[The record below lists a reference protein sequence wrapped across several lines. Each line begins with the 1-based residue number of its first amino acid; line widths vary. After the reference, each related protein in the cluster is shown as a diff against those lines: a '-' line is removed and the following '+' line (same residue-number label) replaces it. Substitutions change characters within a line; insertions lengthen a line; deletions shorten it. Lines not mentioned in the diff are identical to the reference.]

1 MRKKKSGSAGRVV
14 LVLLLLILIALIG
27 ITVITN
33 HYFPTTYI
41 EMVSGYAEEFDL
53 EPELI
58 FAVIHAESR
67 FNANAVSRAG
77 ASGLM
82 QIMED
87 TAYWI
92 APAAGID
99 EFSYTQIFDPEINIR
114 LGSYY
119 LAMNIR
125 RFEDITVALCAYNA
139 GGGNVSGWLENPDYS
154 SDGKTLDYIPFAET
168 RNYVERVK
176 RNKQI
181 YSIILSMNSIFRG

>member
-1 MRKKKSGSAGRVV
+1 MQKKKSGLAGRVI
-14 LVLLLLILIALIG
+14 LVLLLLILIAIIG
-27 ITVITN
+27 VIIVVN
-33 HYFPTTYI
+33 HYFPTTYFEI
-41 EMVSGYAEEFDL
+41 VSRYAEEFDL

-67 FNANAVSRAG
+67 FNENAISRAG

-92 APAAGID
+92 APMAGID
-99 EFSYTQIFDPEINIR
+99 EFNYSQIFDPEINIR

-119 LAMNIR
+119 IGMHIR

-139 GGGNVSGWLENPDYS
+139 GSGNVTGWLDNPDYS

-168 RNYVERVK
+168 RNYVERVM

-181 YSIILSMNSIFRG
+181 YSIILSLR